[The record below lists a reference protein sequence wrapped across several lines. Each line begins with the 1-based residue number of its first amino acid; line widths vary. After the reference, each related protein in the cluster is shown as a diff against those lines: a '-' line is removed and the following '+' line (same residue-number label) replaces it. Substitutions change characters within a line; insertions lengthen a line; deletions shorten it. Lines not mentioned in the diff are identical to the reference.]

1 MSLSLRLAWRYLFAK
16 KSTNVINVI
25 TAIAGLGVAI
35 GAAALILVLSV
46 FNGFEDLFLGMFN
59 DLNPDVRITA
69 VKGKSFQV
77 DSTQIYQLQQ
87 EVEGIEI
94 VSQTLTETAFF
105 EYRGNRNPGELKGVD
120 DQYAAINRIDTM
132 VRRGTYELTRN
143 NRPGAILGRQMTYAL
158 NIDIDDQFE
167 PLRIY
172 MARRRN
178 SRRPSIITGRQ
189 PFLSRTVFPAAIINT
204 PEAFENQAV
213 LVSLDLARE
222 LLDLPP
228 GTVSALELKL
238 APQYTNDRTYDAIRS
253 FMGPDYEV
261 ANRYQQE
268 SGLLSLMQ
276 IEKWIAFAIAGLM
289 MFLISFNLIGAL
301 WMIVLEKRRD
311 IAILQSMGMT
321 DQDIRRVFIRL
332 GLLLCGIA
340 LAVGLVLAFGL
351 YILQQNFSLI
361 TLPGSFDEAY
371 PISMRLADLPI
382 VAAVV
387 FTIGFLAAI
396 LPARR
401 ATRIEAVVRE
411 E

>member
-69 VKGKSFQV
+69 VKGKSFQI
-77 DSTQIYQLQQ
+77 DSNLVYRLQE
-87 EVEGIEI
+87 EVEGVEV

-120 DQYAAINRIDTM
+120 DQYVAINRIDTM
-132 VRRGTYELTRN
+132 VRRGSYRLSLN
-143 NRPGAILGRQMTYAL
+143 NQPGAILGRQMTYAL
-158 NIDIDDQFE
+158 NIDVDDQFE

-172 MARRRN
+172 MARRRR
-178 SRRPSIITGRQ
+178 SSIITGRQ
-189 PFLSRTVFPAAIINT
+189 PFVSRTVFPAAIINT

-213 LVSLDLARE
+213 LISLDLARQ
-222 LLDLPP
+222 LLDLPD

-238 APQYTNDRTYDAIRS
+238 APGAASESTYAAIRN
-253 FMGPDYEV
+253 FMGPEFEV

-321 DQDIRRVFIRL
+321 DRDIRRVFLQL
-332 GLLLCGIA
+332 GLLICGVA
-340 LAVGLVLAFGL
+340 LVVGLILAFGIYL
-351 YILQQNFSLI
+351 LQQNFNLI

-382 VAAVV
+382 VAVVV
-387 FTIGFLAAI
+387 FTIGLLAAI

-401 ATRIEAVVRE
+401 ATRIDAVVRE